1 MALRAAGTVCAE
13 PLASSVLRIVPAP
26 HLPALSSGCL
36 SAGTTLLGVAADM
49 SAGESYDRG
58 SAGS

>member
-13 PLASSVLRIVPAP
+13 PLASSVLRILPAP
-26 HLPALSSGCL
+26 HLPARSSGCR
-36 SAGTTLLGVAADM
+36 SAGTTLLGAAADM
-49 SAGESYDRG
+49 SAGESCDPE